1 MRIFI
6 AAAILGIA
14 VILGNLHPPPPP
26 TPLPHEL
33 KEFSRAVPG
42 WKARGTL
49 QLDRDVI
56 DVLGL
61 SDYLLR
67 EYVDQTGRNVW
78 LYVAYYAQGPA
89 FHSPKL
95 CLPGSGW
102 QPIEA
107 ERLVLPVASAP
118 GGVPVNRYVVQKG
131 NKRELLLYWYQSQ
144 GRAMAG
150 DLEAKF
156 FLFDSALRRH
166 RKDSALVRV
175 SSPLFGSQ
183 AETLSL
189 HAGFVQNLYPLLEK
203 FLPR

>member
-1 MRIFI
+1 MRIVI
-6 AAAILGIA
+6 AAAVLGIA
-14 VILGNLHPPPPP
+14 VILGNLRPPPPP
-26 TPLPHEL
+26 VPLPQAL
-33 KEFSRAVPG
+33 KEFSSSVPG
-42 WKARGTL
+42 WKARGAL
-49 QLDRDVI
+49 HLDRGVI

-61 SDYLLR
+61 SDYVLR
-67 EYVDQTGRNVW
+67 EYVDPNGRNVW

-102 QPIEA
+102 EPIEA
-107 ERLVLPVASAP
+107 ERLVLPVTSAA

-131 NKRELLLYWYQSQ
+131 KKRELLLYWYQSQ

-150 DLEAKF
+150 DLEAKL

-189 HAGFVQNLYPLLEK
+189 QAGFVQSLYPLLEK